1 MTLTLGAAP
10 LGTAGAPDVNYSIDG
25 PRHRILF
32 DHFPR
37 RVRATFAGETV
48 FDTTA
53 GRLLH
58 ESNILPVL
66 YVPEPDIRT
75 DLLVATDTSTHC
87 PFKGD
92 ADYWSIVV
100 GDRTAEDAVWGY
112 PGTLEGAEW
121 LAGYRAFYW
130 DRLDAWFDED
140 EEVHGHLRDPFHRVD
155 ARRSSRHVVVRRG
168 DRVLA
173 ESSRPI
179 VVSETGLPNRF
190 YLPLDDVR
198 PGLLA
203 SSTTR
208 THCPY
213 KGDASYWSLADGSG
227 DDVAWSYPTPFADAA
242 ALAGHVCFLADDI
255 TTEIDGEVDGTPV

>member
-1 MTLTLGAAP
+1 MTLTLGPAP
-10 LGTAGAPDVNYSIDG
+10 LGTSGPPAVNYTVDG

-37 RVRATFAGETV
+37 RVRATFNGETV
-48 FDTTA
+48 LDTVA

-66 YVPEPDIRT
+66 YVPAGDVRT
-75 DLLVATDTSTHC
+75 DLLVPTEESTHC

-100 GDRTAEDAVWGY
+100 GDRTAENAVWGY
-112 PGTLEGAEW
+112 AGTLEGAEW
-121 LAGYRAFYW
+121 LAGHLAFYW

-140 EEVHGHLRDPFHRVD
+140 EEVHGHLRDPFHRID
-155 ARRSSRHVVVRRG
+155 ARRSSRHVVVRR
-168 DRVLA
+168 DDEVLA

-179 VVSETGLPNRF
+179 VVSETGFPNRF
-190 YLPLDDVR
+190 YLPVTDVR
-198 PGLLA
+198 TELLT
-203 SSTTR
+203 SSTTS

-213 KGDASYWSLADGSG
+213 KGWTTYWSLRDGTAS
-227 DDVAWSYPTPFADAA
+227 DVAWSYDDPFSDVAIA
-242 ALAGHVCFLADDI
+242 AGHVSFLADEI
-255 TTEIDGEVDGTPV
+255 TTEVDGDQI